1 MDAWATA
8 GLQPEPEPNFI
19 DSAFKEDPRGV
30 SFRQW
35 QPIETMLDSVGRH
48 LESEDANNYGG
59 SSQGSQTAMESP
71 HRQMLFGGSAQKFLY
86 IWSSVACGLRRDLA
100 KYIAFA

>member
-1 MDAWATA
+1 MEAWDTA
-8 GLQPEPEPNFI
+8 GLQPDPEPNFI

-30 SFRQW
+30 TFRQW
-35 QPIETMLDSVGRH
+35 QPIETMLDSAGRH

-71 HRQMLFGGSAQKFLY
+71 HRHMLFRGIAQCLKSKWFSMAY
-86 IWSSVACGLRRDLA
+86 GLRPDLP
-100 KYIAFA
+100 KYTAFA

>member
-8 GLQPEPEPNFI
+8 GLQPEPQPNFI

-30 SFRQW
+30 TFRQW
-35 QPIETMLDSVGRH
+35 QPIETMLDSVGRQ

-59 SSQGSQTAMESP
+59 SSQGSQTGMESP
-71 HRQMLFGGSAQKFLY
+71 HRHMLSRGTAHVFFFQLVCCSL
-86 IWSSVACGLRRDLA
+86 L
-100 KYIAFA
+100 